1 MSHPELWQMRFS
13 MYPEKARWAL
23 DYKRVPHIRYS
34 LLPGPHAVQLIAR
47 FGQKAMPIL
56 RHEGNVLKNSAA
68 VLDYA
73 EQTWPDPPIYP
84 KDPTLCEQALEIQ
97 KWFDEKIGPAVRRAG
112 FYEFLPHTEY
122 SARRIATGLSEWQQ
136 RLYVWA
142 FPAVRAIMTLDMQI
156 NASGAEAGRA
166 LTQEALD
173 FVAGN
178 SERTGYLVGDHF
190 SVADL
195 TAAAILFPTCFPPE
209 FPVDL
214 PKPLPSGW
222 ERWLERWQNHPG
234 CEYVRRIYREHRGV
248 SAAVG
253 E

>member
-1 MSHPELWQMRFS
+1 MM
-13 MYPEKARWAL
+13 
-23 DYKRVPHIRYS
+23 
-34 LLPGPHAVQLIAR
+34 
-47 FGQKAMPIL
+47 
-56 RHEGNVLKNSAA
+56 
-68 VLDYA
+68 
-73 EQTWPDPPIYP
+73 
-84 KDPTLCEQALEIQ
+84 
-97 KWFDEKIGPAVRRAG
+97 
-112 FYEFLPHTEY
+112 
-122 SARRIATGLSEWQQ
+122 
-136 RLYVWA
+136 
-142 FPAVRAIMTLDMQI
+142 LDMQI
-156 NASGAEAGRA
+156 DASGAEAGRA

-195 TAAAILFPTCFPPE
+195 TAATILFPTCFPPE

-253 E
+253 EW